1 VQQIKQYFVVVTL
14 CLLSACHRPANSPT
28 LVKPTLGATAVGA
41 GAGALIAVA
50 GGAAIG
56 GGAGVGAAIGLMI
69 GDHMQ
74 NSTPPFELSQ
84 QLLHRHGVQ
93 ILRIGAEQKLII
105 PAGQLFYSNSP
116 RLKPES
122 VQVMEALLMY
132 MKHFAYVDIAVD
144 GYTTIN
150 GPIKRNIALSQQRA
164 QEVADC
170 LWQAPI
176 DKRIVTAHG
185 YGIAEPIASNGSR
198 VGRAYNERVEIHFRI
213 IHPFKSETHYRVVRG

>member
-1 VQQIKQYFVVVTL
+1 MPQLKKYFVVVIL
-14 CLLSACHRPANSPT
+14 SFLSACHRPANSPT
-28 LVKPTLGATAVGA
+28 VLKPTLRATALGA
-41 GAGALIAVA
+41 GTGALIAAA

-56 GGAGVGAAIGLMI
+56 GGAGIGAAIGLMI

-74 NSTPPFELSQ
+74 NTTPPFELSQ
-84 QLLHRHGVQ
+84 QQLHRYGVQ
-93 ILRIGAEQKLII
+93 ILRVGAEQRLII
-105 PAGQLFYSNSP
+105 PAGQLFYNNSP

-122 VQVMEALLMY
+122 VRVMQALLMY

-144 GYTTIN
+144 GYTSIS

-170 LWQAPI
+170 LWEAPI

-198 VGRAYNERVEIHFRI
+198 LGRAYNDRIEIHYRI
-213 IHPFKSETHYRVVRG
+213 IRA